1 MSDTTTAVAPAADPE
16 PPAPSRRP
24 GLLLRLLSW
33 LREANSV
40 VLTVYAF
47 VLALAVGAVL
57 IVVTNTA
64 TLKAAKYFFQAP
76 GDTFSA
82 GWSAVS
88 SAYSALFEGAIL
100 NPASLSSGDWTKILN
115 PLSETLVNATPLILV
130 GLSVGLAFR
139 AGLFNIGGQ
148 GQIIIGAVCA
158 AYVGFTWHL
167 PAVVHLLAALVA
179 GTLGGAVWGGISGWL
194 KARSGAHEVI
204 TTIMLNYVALNLLA
218 FLLTANGFQ
227 RPGSNQ
233 AISKVVDLNSRLPHL
248 LGSSLRLHAGLFLA
262 LAAAA
267 AVGWLLKR
275 SQLGFKLRAVGA
287 NPAAA
292 RTAGID
298 IEQNKIVVMVL
309 AGALAGLAGCSQVL
323 GTTTHYAV
331 TQDVDAG
338 IGFNGITVALLGR
351 TRPWGTVLAG
361 LLFGGLTAGGT
372 IMQSQTGTSV
382 ELVTVL
388 QAVIVVFIAA
398 PALVSSV
405 FRTRGTGEGIGT
417 SIATGWNG

>member
-1 MSDTTTAVAPAADPE
+1 MSDATTEVAPAAQPG
-16 PPAPSRRP
+16 PPAAPRSGGLSRFL
-24 GLLLRLLSW
+24 GW

-40 VLTVYAF
+40 VLTLYAC
-47 VLALAVGAVL
+47 VLALVVGAVL
-57 IVVTNTA
+57 IVVTDTA

-76 GDTFSA
+76 GDTVSA
-82 GWSAVS
+82 AWTAVA

-100 NPASLSSGDWTKILN
+100 DPSTLSSGDLSKILY
-115 PLSETLVNATPLILV
+115 PLSETLVNATPLIMV

-148 GQIIIGAVCA
+148 GQIIIGAICA
-158 AYVGFTWHL
+158 GYVGFAWHL
-167 PAVVHLLAALVA
+167 PVVVHLVVALIA
-179 GTLGGAVWGGISGWL
+179 GILGGAVWGGIAGLL
-194 KARSGAHEVI
+194 KAKTGAHEVI
-204 TTIMLNYVALNLLA
+204 TTIMLNYVALDLLA
-218 FLLTANGFQ
+218 YLLTANGFQ

-233 AISKVVDLNSRLPHL
+233 AISKVVDSNARLPHL

-275 SQLGFKLRAVGA
+275 SQFGFQLRAVGA

-298 IEQNKIVVMVL
+298 TERNKIVVMVF

-323 GTTTHYAV
+323 GTTTLYSV
-331 TQDVDAG
+331 TQSVDAG

-351 TRPWGTVLAG
+351 NKPWGTVLAG

-372 IMQSQTGTSV
+372 IMQSRTGTSI

-388 QAVIVVFIAA
+388 QSVIVVFIAA
-398 PALVSSV
+398 PALVSAV